1 MAAIKPPAVSQ
12 SKPGLLESL
21 AQYVGS
27 AADYF
32 GARLSLLGIEFKE
45 AAGNYI
51 KLTILVVTALMF
63 LVFGLV
69 FFVVFLMF
77 GIQRLTHWDWLW
89 ILGGFFVLS
98 FVATAGCLL
107 LAWGRLKTKVL
118 SQTIEEFKKDKQ
130 WLASKPIPSSA
141 NAS

>member
-1 MAAIKPPAVSQ
+1 MAATNPSTGVQKRPGFFESVSQ
-12 SKPGLLESL
+12 YL
-21 AQYVGS
+21 GS

-32 GARLSLLGIEFKE
+32 GARMSLFGIEFKE

-51 KLTILVVTALMF
+51 KLAILVVSALMF

-77 GIQRLTHWDWLW
+77 AVQRLTHWDWLW
-89 ILGGFFVLS
+89 ILGGFFLLS
-98 FVATAGCLL
+98 FGVMTGCLL

-118 SQTIEEFKKDKQ
+118 TQTIEEFKKDKQ

>member
-1 MAAIKPPAVSQ
+1 MANLKPVTGPHDRPGFFESVSQ
-12 SKPGLLESL
+12 YLSSG
-21 AQYVGS
+21 
-27 AADYF
+27 ADYF
-32 GARLSLLGIEFKE
+32 GARMSLFGIEFKE

-51 KLTILVVTALMF
+51 KLTVLVVTALLF
-63 LVFGLV
+63 LIFGLV
-69 FFVVFLMF
+69 FLVVFLMF
-77 GIQRLTHWDWLW
+77 AIQRLTHLDWLW

-98 FVATAGCLL
+98 LGATAGCLV

>member
-1 MAAIKPPAVSQ
+1 MPTLKPVSG
-12 SKPGLLESL
+12 SHDRPGFFESL
-21 AQYVGS
+21 SQYAGS

-51 KLTILVVTALMF
+51 KLIILVVTALMF

-77 GIQRLTHWDWLW
+77 AIQRLTHWDWLW
-89 ILGGFFVLS
+89 ILGGFFLLS
-98 FVATAGCLL
+98 FAATAGCLF
-107 LAWGRLKTKVL
+107 LAWGRLKTKAL

-130 WLASKPIPSSA
+130 WLTTKPIPSSA
-141 NAS
+141 NAN

>member
-1 MAAIKPPAVSQ
+1 MSSLTPAAGPHDRPGFFESVSQ
-12 SKPGLLESL
+12 YL
-21 AQYVGS
+21 GS

-32 GARLSLLGIEFKE
+32 GARMSLFGIEFKE

-51 KLTILVVTALMF
+51 KLAILVVTALMF

-77 GIQRLTHWDWLW
+77 AIQRLTHWDWLW
-89 ILGGFFVLS
+89 ILGGFFLLS
-98 FVATAGCLL
+98 FLAVAGCLV
-107 LAWGRLKTKVL
+107 LAWSRLKTKVL

-141 NAS
+141 SAN

>member
-1 MAAIKPPAVSQ
+1 MSSLKPAAGPHDRPGFFESASQ
-12 SKPGLLESL
+12 YL
-21 AQYVGS
+21 GS

-32 GARLSLLGIEFKE
+32 GARMSLFGIEFKE

-51 KLTILVVTALMF
+51 KLAILVVTALMF

-77 GIQRLTHWDWLW
+77 AIQRLTHWDWLW
-89 ILGGFFVLS
+89 ILGGFFLLS
-98 FVATAGCLL
+98 FLAVAGCLV
-107 LAWGRLKTKVL
+107 LAWSRLKTKVL

-141 NAS
+141 SAN

>member
-1 MAAIKPPAVSQ
+1 MDTIQPATSARNRPGFFESVSQ
-12 SKPGLLESL
+12 YL
-21 AQYVGS
+21 GS

-32 GARLSLLGIEFKE
+32 GARMSLFGIEFKE

-51 KLTILVVTALMF
+51 KLTILVVAALMF

-77 GIQRLTHWDWLW
+77 AIQRLTHWDWLW
-89 ILGGFFVLS
+89 ILGGFFLLS
-98 FVATAGCLL
+98 FGVMAGCLL
-107 LAWGRLKTKVL
+107 LAWGRLKTRVL
-118 SQTIEEFKKDKQ
+118 TQTIEEFKKDKQ

-141 NAS
+141 NAN

>member
-1 MAAIKPPAVSQ
+1 MATIKPAAGTQ
-12 SKPGLLESL
+12 NRPGLFESL
-21 AQYVGS
+21 SQYLGS

-32 GARLSLLGIEFKE
+32 GARMSLLGIEFKE

-77 GIQRLTHWDWLW
+77 AIQRLTHWDWLW
-89 ILGGFFVLS
+89 ILGGFFLLS
-98 FVATAGCLL
+98 FGAMAGCLL
-107 LAWGRLKTKVL
+107 LAWGRLKTRVL
-118 SQTIEEFKKDKQ
+118 TQTIEEFKKDKQ
-130 WLASKPIPSSA
+130 WLASKPIPSSV